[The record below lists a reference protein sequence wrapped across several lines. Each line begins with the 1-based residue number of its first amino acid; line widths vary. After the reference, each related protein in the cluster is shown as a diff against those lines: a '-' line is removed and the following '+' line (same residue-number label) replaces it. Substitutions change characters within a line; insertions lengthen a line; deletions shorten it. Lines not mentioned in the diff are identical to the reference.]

1 MGALARKVLSLGA
14 REWRDLWR
22 AQWALI
28 VAQRVVRSRPAGEL
42 TTHGATPQQAPLE
55 AADPRRGRRRAH
67 AIGDA
72 VQRAAKYGVFRPA
85 CLVRSIAL
93 QRLLLADGIRGAV
106 IRVGVK
112 QSEAGMDAHA
122 WVELHGE
129 VIGDSVAHVRQ
140 YAPLDDLS
148 VVS

>member
-14 REWRDLWR
+14 HEWRDLVR

-28 VAQRVVRSRPAGEL
+28 VAQLFVRRRPPGSL
-42 TTHGATPQQAPLE
+42 TTRGDAPAAPKSPTP
-55 AADPRRGRRRAH
+55 AAAGRARML
-67 AIGDA
+67 GDA
-72 VQRAAKYGVFRPA
+72 VRRAAKYGVFRPQ

-93 QRLLLADGIRGAV
+93 QRLLHRAGIPGAT
-106 IRVGVK
+106 IRVGVR

-122 WVELHGE
+122 WVELGGE
-129 VIGDSVAHVRQ
+129 VIGDSAAHVRR